1 MTNSK
6 IQYMYVRD
14 SKCPDRVMTV
24 ATQMLPEPGT
34 IKVAFTVNRVAMEK
48 QVTLTARGSKVTHTF
63 VEVFDAYSK
72 QHGKMI
78 VDARINKCNV
88 DGKSTK
94 NYTFVNP
101 SHDVPMKVFVLQQ
114 LSKDRSLQTH
124 VRGLAK
130 QKLNEMAIRQAR
142 KHNTDPDASF

>member
-1 MTNSK
+1 
-6 IQYMYVRD
+6 MYVRD
-14 SKCPDRVMTV
+14 AKCPDRVMTM

-48 QVTLTARGSKVTHTF
+48 QVTLTTHGSKLTRTF
-63 VEVFDAYSK
+63 VEVFDVYNK

-78 VDARINKCNV
+78 VNARLNKTNV
-88 DGKSTK
+88 EGKNTK

-101 SHDVPMKVFVLQQ
+101 SHDVPMKVFVLEQ

-130 QKLNEMAIRQAR
+130 QKLNEMFVSRAR